1 MLADAAA
8 ELKETVQRVL
18 HTSLYPTLR
27 QMEEHQSAQQQQ
39 IELLASV
46 VGELENRSGVLRS
59 GMQEQA
65 RLTQIALA
73 EFERIAEAAGAAAS
87 VAQESAASSSGAAQ
101 ALRGAMQRFDQV
113 SAQLQRLQEV
123 VMAWAR
129 HMEHLGA
136 QTERIAGFIDTV
148 GRIARQTNLL
158 AFNAAIQA
166 AQAGEHG
173 RGFAVVA
180 EEVRRLSDQTS
191 AAAKDV
197 ATLVREIVTGI
208 GRSMSDM
215 HEATQVLGELVQGAR
230 AASAALSGA
239 GEAAGTSAARM
250 RTIVEATQS
259 LSDSVSRLRQELESL
274 ANVAARQAESAARA
288 AEDGVRLRALAEQ
301 VARTA
306 AAGREVSA
314 AVTRSVQ
321 GLAGDLAQSVELF
334 EHLAAGSAPGEDG
347 NEKGVRG

>member
-8 ELKETVQRVL
+8 ALKETLQRV
-18 HTSLYPTLR
+18 LYPTLR

-59 GMQEQA
+59 GTQEQA
-65 RLTQIALA
+65 RLTQAALA
-73 EFERIAEAAGAAAS
+73 EFERIAGAAGAAAS
-87 VAQESAASSSGAAQ
+87 VAQESAASSSGAAE
-101 ALRGAMQRFDQV
+101 ALRAAMERFGQV
-113 SAQLQRLQEV
+113 SAQLERLQDV

-136 QTERIAGFIDTV
+136 QTERIAKFIDTV

-197 ATLVREIVTGI
+197 AALVREIVTGT

-215 HEATQVLGELVQGAR
+215 REATHVLGELVQSAR
-230 AASAALSGA
+230 AASATLSEA
-239 GEAAGTSAARM
+239 GEAAGTSAGRM

-274 ANVAARQAESAARA
+274 ANVAARQAESAAMA
-288 AEDGVRLRALAEQ
+288 AEEGMRLRALAEE

-306 AAGREVSA
+306 AVGREVSA

-321 GLAGDLAQSVELF
+321 GLAGDLAQSVELL
-334 EHLAAGSAPGEDG
+334 EHLAAGSVPGEDG